1 MFIVLSNN
9 KLKSFFELYCQMYSL
24 RAPNGDPFNMI
35 TPYTVRTLLLATT
48 KLTDASIL
56 LVSRVQKMLR
66 SIPTSAIAPPNPKN
80 QKFAQQTLVLH
91 GSFPIELDLKQTQ
104 STISKNHFL
113 LQHLSEYLLPYFIQK
128 LRGKITNY
136 YKTTSA
142 NKLKAMLV
150 YLSATQ

>member
-1 MFIVLSNN
+1 
-9 KLKSFFELYCQMYSL
+9 MYSL

-35 TPYTVRTLLLATT
+35 TPYNVQTLLLATI
-48 KLTDASIL
+48 KLTVASIL

-104 STISKNHFL
+104 STISKNHFILHTSLNIYCRIGHKNYVGKL
-113 LQHLSEYLLPYFIQK
+113 LI
-128 LRGKITNY
+128 IT
-136 YKTTSA
+136 K
-142 NKLKAMLV
+142 
-150 YLSATQ
+150 